1 MQRGLIAGVVVM
13 LIGIAFFLFSGRS
26 SSPRPVQVATPPI
39 AEIAQIAPVV
49 ASVVNVAPV
58 APVEPKK
65 EVFREE
71 EAPPLGKLD
80 PKSDAFIE
88 LVDEIIPRRLYGR
101 VADRCYQ
108 RNYPDWEKIKLSIKE
123 RAVGG
128 QYMITDVSII
138 ESNIQSNEM
147 RDCIVSAV
155 KGASWGADEMPD
167 WEDEDELFI
176 RVSGMKKY
184 LDLPDENDP

>member
-39 AEIAQIAPVV
+39 AQIAQIAPVV
-49 ASVVNVAPV
+49 AAVVSAP
-58 APVEPKK
+58 PVTPPKK
-65 EVFREE
+65 VEVFREE
-71 EAPPLGKLD
+71 EAPPPGKLD
-80 PKSDAFIE
+80 PKSDAFVE
-88 LVDEIIPRRLYGR
+88 LVDEIIPRRLYSR

-108 RNYPDWEKIKLSIKE
+108 RNYPDWQKIKLSIKE

-128 QYMITDVSII
+128 QYMITEVSIM
-138 ESNIQSNEM
+138 ESNIESKEM
-147 RDCIVSAV
+147 RDCIVDAV
-155 KGASWGADEMPD
+155 RGASWAADEMPD

-184 LDLPDENDP
+184 LDLPDPNDP